1 MLDQNEQLCLGH
13 DSQWTHDPSRRI
25 WLKQAI
31 GLSLVG
37 TVGLGLLESALAE
50 QQKVAG
56 PAFNEEEAK
65 KFMSRALELALKGA
79 QSGAGGPFAGVV
91 VKDGKIIGESF
102 NKVLAN
108 QDPTAHGEV
117 MAIRNACK
125 TLKSFSLAGCDLY
138 TTGEPCPMC
147 LSAAY
152 WAKINRIFFGFSIQ
166 DATDIDFEDEYQYNE
181 FKKPLAQRKI
191 PETQIMRKEA
201 LELTKKFAAKPDRA
215 RY

>member
-13 DSQWTHDPSRRI
+13 DSQWTHDSSRRI

-31 GLSLVG
+31 GLSLAG
-37 TVGLGLLESALAE
+37 TVGLGLFESALAE
-50 QQKVAG
+50 QQNAAS

-79 QSGAGGPFAGVV
+79 LSGAGGPFAGVV

-125 TLKSFSLAGCDLY
+125 TLKSFSLKGCDLY

-152 WAKINRIFFGFSIQ
+152 WARIERVFYGFSVQ
-166 DATDIDFEDEYQYNE
+166 DATAIDFEDEYQYNE
-181 FKKPLAQRKI
+181 FKKPIAQRKI
-191 PETQIMRKEA
+191 PEIQIMRPEA
-201 LELTKKFAAKPDRA
+201 LELTKKFAQSPDRA

>member
-1 MLDQNEQLCLGH
+1 MLDQNEHQSHGH
-13 DSQWTHDPSRRI
+13 DRQWTHDHSRRLS
-25 WLKQAI
+25 LKQAI
-31 GLSLVG
+31 GLSLAG
-37 TVGLGLLESALAE
+37 TVGLGLFESALAE

-138 TTGEPCPMC
+138 TTGEPCPM
-147 LSAAY
+147 
-152 WAKINRIFFGFSIQ
+152 
-166 DATDIDFEDEYQYNE
+166 
-181 FKKPLAQRKI
+181 
-191 PETQIMRKEA
+191 
-201 LELTKKFAAKPDRA
+201 
-215 RY
+215 

>member
-1 MLDQNEQLCLGH
+1 
-13 DSQWTHDPSRRI
+13 
-25 WLKQAI
+25 
-31 GLSLVG
+31 
-37 TVGLGLLESALAE
+37 
-50 QQKVAG
+50 
-56 PAFNEEEAK
+56 
-65 KFMSRALELALKGA
+65 MSRALELALKGA

-201 LELTKKFAAKPDRA
+201 LELTKKFAATPDRA